1 MPDSVVGY
9 NGVCP
14 LCGSMDGMI
23 VKGADGLFRN
33 ICRVM
38 GCPAFY
44 LPAPFEGYTT
54 KDDAQNPSESNL
66 IQDGTCTIGRYLK
79 GEIDNV

>member
-1 MPDSVVGY
+1 MADSSIGY

-14 LCGSMDGMI
+14 LCGSVDGMI
-23 VKGADGLFRN
+23 VKGADGRFRN

-44 LPAPFEGYTT
+44 QPAPFEGYTT
-54 KDDAQNPSESNL
+54 EDDARNPYDSDLIKKRNL
-66 IQDGTCTIGRYLK
+66 HYQ
-79 GEIDNV
+79 